1 MAQSLDLTGM
11 LEWRCIGPHRGG
23 RVVAAVGDPLDPM
36 TFYFGA
42 VAGGVW
48 KTTDGGTTWDNVSDG
63 FFKTAAVGALAV
75 AESDPNVI
83 YVGTG
88 EATIRGNVS
97 HGDGVYKSTDAGQT
111 WANVGLGD
119 TRHIAKVRV
128 HPTNPDLVYVAALGH
143 AWGPNAERGVFRSK
157 DGGTTWEQIL
167 TRGDRAGAIDL
178 VMDATNP
185 RILYAALWE
194 AQRYPYKLVSGGEGS
209 GIFKSTDGGDTWIE
223 LTGNAGLPKGVIGKI
238 GVAAS
243 PAKPGRVWALVEAEE
258 GGLFR
263 SEDGG
268 NTWQQT
274 SDSASLRG
282 RAWYYTHVFADP
294 RNPDGCYVMNYQSW
308 RSTDGGKTFIA
319 FPTPHGDTHDLWID
333 PQNPKRMI
341 EGNDGGACVSFN
353 GGQTWSTIYNQPTAQ
368 FYHVIADN
376 RTPYWV
382 YGSQQDNSAITLPN
396 LSTHGAINANEW
408 EEPGGGESGYITFR
422 PDNPEVVFA
431 GAIGSGAGHGRLI
444 AYDRRTGQKRNITVY
459 PEIHGMGAG
468 AIDHK
473 YRFQWTFPLF
483 VSRHDERVLY
493 AAGNRLF
500 RSIDEGTSW
509 EVVSDDLTRND
520 PDKLQ
525 PSGGPI
531 TRDNTGAESYCTI
544 FALEESPHEAG
555 VLWAGTDDGLVHLS
569 RDGGKS
575 WENITPPAN
584 ILPEWALISIIEPCP
599 HDPAMCYVAAT
610 RYKHDDTTPYLLKTS
625 DWGKTWT
632 LITDGIPATDFTR
645 TIRADPERHGLLFAG
660 TETGIY
666 VSFNDGAAWERLGGW
681 VPARGALPI
690 VPIHDLIIKGSDLV
704 VATHGR
710 SFWILDDITPLRHL
724 TVDGAPV
731 AGASASQQRGAQLF
745 TPRPWVRIRQ
755 YEGYGYAPN
764 EGEISYR
771 FVGTLVATFRQE
783 QRPNG
788 VTIDRY
794 LDAGQNPPDG
804 VIVTYHLPAVPQDGL
819 TLRFR
824 DAAGK
829 EIKSFTAKPAEP
841 GKDDKGPWAPTEAGF
856 NRFVWNGRYADATAL
871 KGDADSSD
879 VLAGREL
886 LTGPVA
892 PPGTYSVE
900 LEIDG
905 QTHSAS
911 FTIVKDPRVALT
923 QEQFDDQFK
932 LLLGIRDKVSETH
945 DTVNALRDIRDQV
958 GGWKARTAAHP
969 NAAAIA
975 DAADKLHESLTA
987 IESQLVEVR
996 ASSPLSFPAAL
1007 NVKIGSLPDFV
1018 GTSDSIPTQGAREA
1032 LADLSSRLDT
1042 QVEKLQSVAT
1052 SDLAAFNA
1060 LIRDANLGAVVLP
1073 KELG

>member
-1 MAQSLDLTGM
+1 MPPTHDLSGM

-23 RVVAAVGDPLDPM
+23 RVVAAAGDPVDPM

-48 KTTDGGTTWDNVSDG
+48 KTTDGGNVWENISDG
-63 FFKTAAVGALAV
+63 FFKTAAVGALAI

-111 WANVGLGD
+111 WLNVGLAN

-167 TRGDRAGAIDL
+167 FRSDRAGAIDL
-178 VMDATNP
+178 TMDPANP
-185 RILYAALWE
+185 RILYAAIWE
-194 AQRYPYKLVSGGEGS
+194 AQRYPHKLVSGGQES
-209 GIFKSTDGGDTWIE
+209 GIFKSTDGGDTWTEI
-223 LTGNAGLPKGVIGKI
+223 TRSQGLPKGVIGKV
-238 GVAAS
+238 GLAVS
-243 PAKPGRVWALVEAEE
+243 PARAGRVWALVEAED

-263 SEDGG
+263 SDDGG
-268 NTWQQT
+268 KSWQQT

-294 RNPDGCYVMNYQSW
+294 RNPDTCYVMNYQSW
-308 RSTDGGKTFIA
+308 RSTDGGKTFVA

-333 PQNPKRMI
+333 PQNPRRMI

-353 GGQTWSTIYNQPTAQ
+353 GGQTWSSIYNQPTAQ

-382 YGSQQDNSAITLPN
+382 YGSQQDNSAIALPH
-396 LSTHGAINANEW
+396 LSAQGAINANEW
-408 EEPGGGESGYITFR
+408 EEPGGGESGYIAFR
-422 PDNPEVVFA
+422 PDNPEVVFG

-473 YRFQWTFPLF
+473 YRFQWTFPLLI
-483 VSRHDERVLY
+483 SRHDERVLY

-500 RSIDEGTSW
+500 RSTDDGTTW
-509 EVVSDDLTRND
+509 ELLSDDLTRND

-544 FALEESPHEAG
+544 FALAESPQQAG
-555 VLWAGTDDGLVHLS
+555 VLWAGTDDGLIHLS
-569 RDGGKS
+569 RDGGHT
-575 WENITPPAN
+575 WEDITPPADV
-584 ILPEWALISIIEPCP
+584 LPEWALISIIEPCP

-632 LITDGIPATDFTR
+632 RITNNIPVNDFTR
-645 TIRADPERHGLLFAG
+645 TIRADPVQHGLLFAG

-666 VSFNDGAAWERLGGW
+666 ISFDDGGNWERLGGW

-690 VPIHDLIIKGSDLV
+690 VPIHDLIIKDSDLV

-710 SFWILDDITPLRHL
+710 SFWILDDITPLREL
-724 TVDGAPV
+724 AQARPSGAH
-731 AGASASQQRGAQLF
+731 LF
-745 TPRPWVRIRQ
+745 TPRTWARIRQ
-755 YEGYGYAPN
+755 YEGYGYPPN
-764 EGEISYR
+764 EGEYSYR
-771 FVGTLVATFRQE
+771 FVGTLVNTFRQE
-783 QRPNG
+783 KRPNG
-788 VTIDRY
+788 VTVDRY
-794 LDAGQNPPDG
+794 LDAGQNPPNG
-804 VIVTYHLPAVPQDGL
+804 VIVTYHLPDGAKDGL

-824 DAAGK
+824 DAQGNEVKAF
-829 EIKSFTAKPAEP
+829 SAKPEEP
-841 GKDDKGPWAPTEAGF
+841 AKDDKGPWAPSEAGF
-856 NRFVWNGRYADATAL
+856 NRFVWDGRYADARAL
-871 KGDADSSD
+871 KGDAESAD

-892 PPGTYSVE
+892 PPGSYTVE
-900 LEIDG
+900 LVVGG
-905 QTHSAS
+905 QTLSAP
-911 FTIVKDPRVALT
+911 FAIEKDPRVALT
-923 QEQFDDQFK
+923 QAEFDEQFQA
-932 LLLGIRDKVSETH
+932 LLTIRDKVSETH
-945 DTVNALRDIRDQV
+945 DTVNALRDIRAQV
-958 GGWKARTAAHP
+958 DGWKSRTQDHP
-969 NAAAIA
+969 NATAIA
-975 DAADKLHESLTA
+975 SAADKLSESLAA
-987 IESQLVEVR
+987 IEGQLVDVH
-996 ASSPLSFPAAL
+996 AGSPLMFPAAL
-1007 NVKIGSLPDFV
+1007 NVKLGTLPDFV
-1018 GTSDSIPTQGAREA
+1018 ATSDNVLTQGVREA
-1032 LADLSSRLDT
+1032 IADLSSRLDQ
-1042 QVEKLQSVAT
+1042 QVEKLQSVVS

-1073 KELG
+1073 KELS